1 MEAHLDTM
9 EVVRNIKV
17 VDRTLKVMGQNL
29 KVVDQNIK
37 VVDRNIKVVDRNIKE
52 VDPIITLVAVTTFIQ
67 VLVNKTC
74 QVQKIE
80 TLVEE
85 YHQELHIMYQD

>member
-29 KVVDQNIK
+29 KVVDQ
-37 VVDRNIKVVDRNIKE
+37 NIKVVDRNIKE